1 MKWRLPGVVT
11 LSILLHVALIVGLLR
26 EERVPPLVMAGNAG
40 GAVAFSVLSASH
52 GQPAAAASSPP
63 AAMAANPSSALP
75 AGVSAAQP
83 TGAVAGESARPLA
96 TEVTLPDPEI
106 ALPRAREAARDAGL
120 KAAASRQ
127 KNAQPVAPQQTADP
141 ERRTARHSESQAAP
155 VKPERRP
162 LSDRRADAEATRQE
176 TPAVTPST
184 TRQTTP
190 AATATPPATRQSA
203 SVVTQ
208 AANRQAERS
217 PRAVAEDAQPS
228 RQPTAVRPSVSEAAI
243 VRNAAAQNAPTTS
256 THATAQANAVTGGQT
271 AAASGSSRQAAGS
284 SDSGN
289 AARGA
294 GSSNNQNFRALHR
307 RVDYP
312 QRAKALGVEG
322 RVRIKFDVTASGTV
336 TNVRILSETPVGVF
350 AQSVTKDIAR
360 WRYQTQAAV
369 NDQVAS
375 IVFKLNGQVALE
387 N

>member
-75 AGVSAAQP
+75 AGASAAQP

-106 ALPRAREAARDAGL
+106 ALPRAREAARDAGQ

-127 KNAQPVAPQQTADP
+127 KNAQPVAPQQAAAPD
-141 ERRTARHSESQAAP
+141 RRTARHSESQAAP
-155 VKPERRP
+155 AK
-162 LSDRRADAEATRQE
+162 L
-176 TPAVTPST
+176 AV
-184 TRQTTP
+184 
-190 AATATPPATRQSA
+190 
-203 SVVTQ
+203 
-208 AANRQAERS
+208 
-217 PRAVAEDAQPS
+217 
-228 RQPTAVRPSVSEAAI
+228 VR
-243 VRNAAAQNAPTTS
+243 AAAQNAPTTS

-271 AAASGSSRQAAGS
+271 AAASGSSRQAAGSALNAGS